1 MSRENALLKDY
12 KEHLKAMVLKS
23 KWKLEKE
30 LSKSKVEDWWRNLSE
45 RQQSAFRR
53 EWLKHMKSQSTPH
66 SPRWTAL
73 VAHSYCIQFVRLRP
87 CKTAFHP
94 HFSTVK

>member
-30 LSKSKVEDWWRNLSE
+30 LSKSKVEDW
-45 RQQSAFRR
+45 
-53 EWLKHMKSQSTPH
+53 
-66 SPRWTAL
+66 
-73 VAHSYCIQFVRLRP
+73 
-87 CKTAFHP
+87 
-94 HFSTVK
+94 